1 MSGIVGVCR
10 TGECEL
16 VEKMLAK
23 IRHRGPGG
31 QKVIAKNGAVLGVVY
46 RKGGR
51 PPYMNKPRCS
61 AVWDGRFSRNLDRV
75 ETDTPLALA
84 AVQDGKVMLVRDGLG
99 ISPLYYGEVD
109 GTLVFASEVKALVG
123 IVSKVREF
131 PPGYKYISGEGFQ
144 RFFCLKAVDTWPLPE
159 EEAARRLREAL
170 EQAVADYIKDQTE
183 VGSLLSGG
191 LDSSTLAALARQ
203 RVDRLHTFACG
214 LEGASDLEYA
224 REVADYIGSIHHEAV
239 YTVEDLWRV
248 LPEVIYHLES
258 FDALLIRSAVTHY
271 LVSKV
276 VSDYVPAAF
285 SGEGGDELFAG
296 YDYYKKLEPETLN
309 GELINSINRL
319 HNTALQRVDRSAAAY
334 GTDAYVGFLAPPV
347 VKLAVR
353 IPVEYKLYQKADEE
367 PVEKWILRKA
377 VADLLPE
384 AVLWRPKVKFWEGAG
399 VEDQIAAYA
408 EAQISDADFRNER
421 RLPDGSY
428 LKTKE
433 ELFYYRIFKEHFGS
447 LTDLSFVGR
456 TPSAPGAPRSTAKS
470 H

>member
-1 MSGIVGVCR
+1 MAGIVGVCR

-31 QKVIAKNGAVLGVVY
+31 QKVIAKNGGVLGVVY
-46 RKGGR
+46 RKGTK
-51 PPYMNKPRCS
+51 PPFLDRPRCS
-61 AVWDGRFSRNLDRV
+61 AVWDGRFSRNLNRV

-84 AVQDGKVMLVRDGLG
+84 ALKDGKVLLVRDGLG

-109 GTLVFASEVKALVG
+109 GILVFASEVKALVG
-123 IVSKVREF
+123 IVQKVREF
-131 PPGYKYISGEGFQ
+131 PPGHKYVSGEGFQ
-144 RFFCLKAVDTWPLPE
+144 RFFGLKPVETWPLPK
-159 EEAARRLREAL
+159 EEAARRLRKAL
-170 EQAVADYIKDQTE
+170 EQAVADYIKGQTE

-191 LDSSTLAALARQ
+191 LDSSTLSALARR

-224 REVADYIGSIHHEAV
+224 REVAKHIGSIHHEAV
-239 YTVEDLWRV
+239 YTIEDIWRV
-248 LPEVIYHLES
+248 LPDVIYHLES

-271 LVSKV
+271 LVTKM

-296 YDYYKKLEPETLN
+296 YDYYKELPPELLN
-309 GELINSINRL
+309 GELIESIKRL

-353 IPVEYKLYQKADEE
+353 IPVEYKLYQGAGEE

-377 VADLLPE
+377 VEDLLPDD
-384 AVLWRPKVKFWEGAG
+384 VLWRPKVKFWKGTG
-399 VEDQIAAYA
+399 IGDRIAARV
-408 EAQISDADFRNER
+408 ETQISDVDFRRER

-428 LKTKE
+428 LNTKE
-433 ELFYYRIFKEHFGS
+433 ELFYYRIFKEHFGT

-456 TPSAPGAPRSTAKS
+456 TKGAPCAPAS
-470 H
+470 

>member
-10 TGECEL
+10 TGESDL

-23 IRHRGPGG
+23 IGHRGPGG
-31 QKVIAKNGAVLGVVY
+31 QKVMARKGGVLGVVY
-46 RKGGR
+46 RKGAR
-51 PPYMNKPRCS
+51 PPFLNRPRCS
-61 AVWDGRFSRNLDRV
+61 AVWDGRFSRDLDRV

-84 AVQDGKVMLVRDGLG
+84 AVKDGKVMLVRDGLG
-99 ISPLYYGEVD
+99 ISPLYYGKVD

-123 IVSKVREF
+123 IANRIREF
-131 PPGYKYISGEGFQ
+131 PPGYKYITGEGFQ
-144 RFFCLKAVDTWPLPE
+144 QFFGLKPVETWPLPK
-159 EEAARRLREAL
+159 EEAAYRLRKAL
-170 EQAVADYIKDQTE
+170 EQAVSDYIKDQTE

-191 LDSSTLAALARQ
+191 LDSSTLAALARR

-214 LEGASDLEYA
+214 MEGASDLEYA

-239 YTVEDLWRV
+239 YSVKDLWRA
-248 LPEVIYHLES
+248 LPDVIYHLES

-296 YDYYKKLEPETLN
+296 YDYYKEMEPETLN
-309 GELINSINRL
+309 EELIESINRL
-319 HNTALQRVDRSAAAY
+319 HNTALQRVDRSAAAF
-334 GTDAYVGFLAPPV
+334 GTEAYVGFLAPPV

-377 VADLLPE
+377 VEDLLPE
-384 AVLWRPKVKFWEGAG
+384 DVLWRPKVKFWEGAG

-428 LKTKE
+428 LNTKE

-447 LTDLSFVGR
+447 LTDLDFVGR
-456 TPSAPGAPRSTAKS
+456 TKGAPCEPASF
-470 H
+470 